1 MDRRLITQIAV
12 SILLILNSIS
22 LFINMRRTERL
33 KRMNDILLTKDQFQN
48 ILTSELMKCVDDDTR
63 ERCLNNARI
72 LFNNN
77 NPNVKIKSCE
87 ILDLDKV
94 KEDDKEDK
102 DNDSSRIND

>member
-1 MDRRLITQIAV
+1 MDGRLITQIVV

-22 LFINMRRTERL
+22 LFINIKRTERL
-33 KRMNDILLTKDQFQN
+33 KVVNDLLTTKNAFQET
-48 ILTSELMKCVDDDTR
+48 IISELMKCVDEDTR
-63 ERCLNNARI
+63 NRCINNARI

-94 KEDDKEDK
+94 KEEDKE
-102 DNDSSRIND
+102 NDSSRIND

>member
-1 MDRRLITQIAV
+1 MDGRLITQIIV

-22 LFINMRRTERL
+22 LFINLKRTEKL

-48 ILTSELMKCVDDDTR
+48 LLTSELMKYVDEDTR
-63 ERCLNNARI
+63 NRCINNARI

-94 KEDDKEDK
+94 KEEDK